1 MMQKGG
7 TPYSGGKQITPR
19 VRRLSWVQNLDDIA
33 MEDRENYIQE
43 LYNRGRNEVGTILMK
58 QERRMSELTEEWENR
73 AEQQQIMDQN
83 AYRNFLKKKL
93 DELCQYLG
101 AKFTIA
107 LEEKND
113 LQDQRRWTLAFVLGK
128 NLKLRLARSKDK
140 CKRSITSCGKNR

>member
-1 MMQKGG
+1 MKGG

-19 VRRLSWVQNLDDIA
+19 IRRLSWVQNLDDIA

-73 AEQQQIMDQN
+73 AEQQAIMDQN

-93 DELCQYLG
+93 DELVRT
-101 AKFTIA
+101 KM
-107 LEEKND
+107 
-113 LQDQRRWTLAFVLGK
+113 RS
-128 NLKLRLARSKDK
+128 LR
-140 CKRSITSCGKNR
+140 